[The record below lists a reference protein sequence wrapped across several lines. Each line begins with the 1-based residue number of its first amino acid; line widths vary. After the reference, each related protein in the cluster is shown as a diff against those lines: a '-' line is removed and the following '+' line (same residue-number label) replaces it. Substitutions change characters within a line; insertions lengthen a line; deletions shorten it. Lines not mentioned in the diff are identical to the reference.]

1 MLRQAGY
8 YRELGQRIQRTRLGL
23 GLTQEGLAGMVG
35 LTRTSMVN
43 IEKGRQKVLAHT
55 LVKLARSLKVKI
67 DDLARDSAD
76 DLKID
81 DLLRNMPEPTKKF
94 IRSAIAPAQK
104 N

>member
-8 YRELGQRIQRTRLGL
+8 YRELGQRIQRTRRGL

-43 IEKGRQKVLAHT
+43 IERGRQKVLAHT
-55 LVKLARSLKVKI
+55 LVKLARSLKVTIDVLARESSDEVKI
-67 DDLARDSAD
+67 DE
-76 DLKID
+76 
-81 DLLRNMPEPTKKF
+81 LLRDMPEPTKKF
-94 IRSAIAPAQK
+94 VRSAITPTQK